1 MDNEMAMI
9 LVAVITTVGGIL
21 VALIQSLRKENRDD
35 HEVVA
40 WSLERLA
47 VIAERTEDKV
57 DTVKDE
63 LEEHLTW
70 HEEDFSDGVERS
82 T

>member
-35 HEVVA
+35 HAVVQ

-57 DTVKDE
+57 DTVREE

-70 HEEDFSDGVERS
+70 HEEDFPDGVERS

>member
-1 MDNEMAMI
+1 MDNEIAMI
-9 LVAVITTVGGIL
+9 LVAVITAVGGVL
-21 VALIQSLRKENRDD
+21 VALIQSLRKEDRDD
-35 HEVVA
+35 HEVGA
-40 WSLERLA
+40 GSLERLA